1 MTKPKFWCLKVKG
14 SLSTEDAQVAIA
26 DREGTLL
33 RVHSENGETEIY
45 FSSTA
50 GKSPEKKG
58 AMKDQAVSLKE
69 VSLAQVTK
77 IR

>member
-1 MTKPKFWCLKVKG
+1 MAKPKFWCLKVKR
-14 SLSTEDAQVAIA
+14 SLSPEDAQVAVS

-33 RVHSENGETEIY
+33 RVHSENGETDIY

-50 GKSPEKKG
+50 GKAPEKKG
-58 AMKDQAVSLKE
+58 VQKDQTVSLKE